1 MESQFSH
8 PWDEMVVPKL
18 DTREARTDLTSREC
32 TKLFWMSICALLQV
46 GHTVTGIRKT
56 LSVLTK
62 IYNREDVADADLK
75 GVDRLANKALSGAI
89 AVLEQM
95 APPENVKVAVQW
107 WAECDEAW
115 DMAHEKIPGLTSG
128 SSDDLKN

>member
-1 MESQFSH
+1 MPS
-8 PWDEMVVPKL
+8 PKL

-32 TKLFWMSICALLQV
+32 TKLLWISICTLLQV
-46 GHTVTGIRKT
+46 GHTITGIRKT

-62 IYNREDVADADLK
+62 VYNREDVTDGDLK
-75 GVDRLANKALSGAI
+75 GIDRLASKAIGGAI

-107 WAECDEAW
+107 WAESDEAW
-115 DMAHEKIPGLTSG
+115 EVAQENIPGLVSG
-128 SSDDLKN
+128 SPDDLQN